1 MILPQQ
7 RGFLEAF
14 QPMKCSLASNAELAE
29 EFAHWSRERTG
40 YQERVAQGDQDAIR
54 RGWQKDYFHG
64 KDPGD
69 AESFVEHQTKLKIEE
84 FRET

>member
-1 MILPQQ
+1 MLSWQ
-7 RGFLEAF
+7 RNLRIGVVNVQATKNE
-14 QPMKCSLASNAELAE
+14 SLKVTKTR
-29 EFAHWSRERTG
+29 F
-40 YQERVAQGDQDAIR
+40 DAIR